1 MILTRGILFFYKKR
15 DLSHCGVASF
25 LYLRHTFINAQSM
38 NKVISIESVRRG
50 NAAIMSGKR
59 QGISMD
65 ANNVSVRC
73 KTAMGNYTMTFNRK
87 KIVRAAN
94 EAFAKIMR

>member
-1 MILTRGILFFYKKR
+1 MILTRGILFFSKKEAHFIVESLFFVSSAHDYK
-15 DLSHCGVASF
+15 C
-25 LYLRHTFINAQSM
+25 TEM

-73 KTAMGNYTMTFNRK
+73 KTAMGNYTMTFEREQ
-87 KIVRAAN
+87 IVKAAN

>member
-1 MILTRGILFFYKKR
+1 MWSRIFFR
-15 DLSHCGVASF
+15 IFVTLI
-25 LYLRHTFINAQSM
+25 INAQSM

-50 NAAIMSGKR
+50 NAAIISGKR

-73 KTAMGNYTMTFNRK
+73 KTAMGNYTMTFERNQ
-87 KIVRAAN
+87 IVKAAN

>member
-1 MILTRGILFFYKKR
+1 
-15 DLSHCGVASF
+15 
-25 LYLRHTFINAQSM
+25 
-38 NKVISIESVRRG
+38 
-50 NAAIMSGKR
+50 MSGKR

-73 KTAMGNYTMTFNRK
+73 KTAMGNYTMTFDRK
-87 KIVRAAN
+87 KIVKAAN